1 MKIKTLCAAA
11 LCGLVLVGCGKKGAD
26 KFNEVKLGGK
36 ATQADSVSYY
46 IGEQMAMQRVQIAKT
61 DTLLKSSEAQA
72 KYDEGFYA
80 GLEAMMGDNKAFN
93 QGFATGVGVAAQLL
107 SQGEAMG
114 EKFSIDALASGYSSA
129 FDKNGKAVKN
139 LEKNANEH
147 QGKLMTLM
155 NDMQGKA
162 MKKKADEAIKKTE
175 PAKKKLAAEAKKAGY
190 TKVGNYYVK
199 TVEAGNGTKLKAGDK
214 IMATIS
220 LMDSEGNVVLP
231 GNPIEQTVGS
241 TSTYSPALDA
251 IQTSL
256 DMNGHYQIMGSIDQ
270 LIAPDQAAQGIIS
283 GMVDPAMVYVMDYT
297 IAPATTAAPAN

>member
-1 MKIKTLCAAA
+1 MKIKTLCAAV

-46 IGEQMAMQRVQIAKT
+46 IGEQMAMQRVQLAQN
-61 DTLLKSSEAQA
+61 DTLLKTAEAQA

-80 GLEAMMGDNKAFN
+80 GLEAMLGDDKAFK
-93 QGFATGVGVAAQLL
+93 QGFSTGVGVAAQLL
-107 SQGEAMG
+107 SESEAMG
-114 EKFSIDALASGYSSA
+114 YKLSIDALASGYASA

-147 QGKLMTLM
+147 QGKLMMLM
-155 NDMQGKA
+155 NDMQAKA
-162 MKKKADEAIKKTE
+162 MKKQADEAIKKTA
-175 PAKKKLAAEAKKAGY
+175 PAKKKLAAEAKKAGF

-199 TVEAGNGTKLKAGDK
+199 TVEAGNGIKLKAGDK
-214 IMATIS
+214 IMATIG
-220 LMDSEGNVVLP
+220 LADNKGNVVIP

-251 IQTSL
+251 LQTKL

-283 GMVDPAMVYVMDYT
+283 GMVEPGMVYVLDYT
-297 IAPATTAAPAN
+297 IAPATSDAPAN